1 MIFTRKYK
9 LGLPVIYISL
19 LFAACLAGCAQGQ
32 DNLIRQ
38 LVEEKVRAF
47 RERELAACRQR
58 LLEDAERLADS
69 LLLEEA
75 RADVLD
81 SLNRTRPLRP
91 PPPAPLDPIDS
102 ATVHPIFPSNQ

>member
-9 LGLPVIYISL
+9 LGLPAIYISL
-19 LFAACLAGCAQGQ
+19 LFAACLTGCAQDQ
-32 DNLIRQ
+32 DHLIRQ
-38 LVEEKVRAF
+38 
-47 RERELAACRQR
+47 

-75 RADVLD
+75 RAEVLD
-81 SLNRTRPLRP
+81 SLNRARPLRP
-91 PPPAPLDPIDS
+91 PIPAPLDPIDS